1 MRLLL
6 IEDDE
11 EIVHLLSSALKSL
24 GYAVDAAPN
33 GEQGLN
39 LALLNQYDLII
50 SDYNLPLLSGR
61 EIIKQI
67 RDEKQNTPILILT
80 VRSEINDRVDLLN
93 IGADDYLTKPFALS
107 ELLAR
112 IKVLLRRPAGLKNKI
127 LKIDD
132 IEIQPDRFLAT
143 KKGKP
148 LILTSKEF
156 SLLQYLIENKGEI
169 RSRQEI
175 MEHVWDENADP
186 FSNTIEV
193 HIMNLRKKIET
204 SRQPLIFT
212 YSNRGYKIDLKKYN

>member
-11 EIVHLLSSALKSL
+11 EIIHLLSNVLKSL
-24 GYAVDAAPN
+24 GYAVDTALD

-39 LALLNQYDLII
+39 LALLNQYDLIV
-50 SDYNLPLLSGR
+50 SDYNLPLFSGR
-61 EIIKQI
+61 EIIKKL
-67 RDEKQNTPILILT
+67 RDEKQNTPILILS

-112 IKVLLRRPAGLKNKI
+112 IKVLLRRPPGLKNNI

-143 KKGKP
+143 KKGRP

-169 RSRQEI
+169 MTRQEI

-204 SRQPLIFT
+204 PRQPLIFT